1 MMVNIMRKTNDA
13 SHMNDM
19 YRSND
24 GLKKSDLKQIIILRQ
39 IKWSSARYLMLNSL
53 KTKLFIMPK
62 WAGLHQLCVI

>member
-1 MMVNIMRKTNDA
+1 MIGTSAMLSSTDTCSYMCNEHMMVNIMRKTNDA

-39 IKWSSARYLMLNSL
+39 IK
-53 KTKLFIMPK
+53 
-62 WAGLHQLCVI
+62 